1 MMIELVKDSNISMT
15 LKINKNDIPYLLNYL
30 EKHNQD
36 AMFNIIYKGVK
47 TKFEIKIDEFS
58 DELIINNKKIKIFMD
73 NDELEYFVK
82 KLYEV
87 TEGYD
92 FFPSELCERKV
103 KNKYVSIYCIIF

>member
-1 MMIELVKDSNISMT
+1 MIELVKDSNISMT
-15 LKINKNDIPYLLNYL
+15 LKINKNDIPNLLNHL

-58 DELIINNKKIKIFMD
+58 DALIINNKKIIIFMD

-82 KLYEV
+82 KLYKV

-92 FFPSELCERKV
+92 FYPSELCERKV